1 MSALRKPEYETPTS
15 EPTRLGSMSCLEH
28 LEEFRRRIINACI
41 GIAVGMCLAFVFID
55 RLMQFVLEPTR
66 RMLPAGARLI
76 YTNPGEA
83 FSLYIYVALIAGT
96 LLASPFVM
104 YQLWRFIA
112 PALYANEKRLVI
124 PFVLLTTTGAVA
136 GAAFSHYVLY
146 PSMIAFFGT
155 FSSADLTF
163 MPRVEDAFDLYLKMM
178 LGMTLVFQMPTL
190 TFFLA
195 RMRLV
200 TASFLWRNI
209 KYAVL
214 LIFIVAAILTPD
226 ASPVNQVLVAAP
238 MVVLYGVGILVA
250 WLFGKSKQM
259 DGDEEAT

>member
-124 PFVLLTTTGAVA
+124 PFVLLTTTGAVRTPLQFRRPRCCDFVSRLSSRLERNSSDA
-136 GAAFSHYVLY
+136 EKTDAAPATCNRWL
-146 PSMIAFFGT
+146 PT
-155 FSSADLTF
+155 SSAQTRGHTSRLRRF
-163 MPRVEDAFDLYLKMM
+163 IDA
-178 LGMTLVFQMPTL
+178 T
-190 TFFLA
+190 
-195 RMRLV
+195 RR
-200 TASFLWRNI
+200 S
-209 KYAVL
+209 
-214 LIFIVAAILTPD
+214 
-226 ASPVNQVLVAAP
+226 
-238 MVVLYGVGILVA
+238 
-250 WLFGKSKQM
+250 
-259 DGDEEAT
+259 DEGSA

>member
-200 TASFLWRNI
+200 TALFLWRNI

-214 LIFIVAAILTPD
+214 IIFIVAAVLTPSSD
-226 ASPVNQVLVAAP
+226 PWNQMTFAAP
-238 MVVLYGVGILVA
+238 MLVLYVLSIGLAWAVA
-250 WLFGKSKQM
+250 PR
-259 DGDEEAT
+259 T